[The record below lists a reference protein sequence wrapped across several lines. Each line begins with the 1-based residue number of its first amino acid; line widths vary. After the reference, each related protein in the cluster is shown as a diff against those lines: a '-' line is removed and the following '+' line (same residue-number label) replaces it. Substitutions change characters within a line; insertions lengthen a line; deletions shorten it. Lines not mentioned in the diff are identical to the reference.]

1 MNRILLLAL
10 SFPLGL
16 ASCNPVSGV
25 WMGTCDFADG
35 TYAYAADV
43 TVDLKGNGGSNL
55 TGTMTVDL
63 WDGQTMTGDV
73 EGLRTGVRLS
83 LEGSFVVESQGYLMI
98 IEAEEAGPDYEGECR
113 FDVPGGGGYLVGKI
127 DLEQ

>member
-1 MNRILLLAL
+1 
-10 SFPLGL
+10 
-16 ASCNPVSGV
+16 
-25 WMGTCDFADG
+25 
-35 TYAYAADV
+35 V
-43 TVDLKGNGGSNL
+43 TVDLKGSGGSRL

-73 EGLRTGVRLS
+73 EGLRTGNRLS
-83 LEGSFVVESQGYLMI
+83 LEGSFIVDSQGYLMT

-113 FDVPGGGGYLVGKI
+113 FDVPGGGGYLAGKI